1 MAKNSIVDALL
12 GKHGPLPKKINR
24 RQHAVLDYLVVAAY
38 AAMAGAYWGRHRRAA
53 ATALVNAGMVLGV
66 TLTTNYEGGIKPVF
80 SFKGHGE
87 MDLLQAGTAAFLPLM
102 LGFGHT
108 PAGLP
113 FHIQAVSELAVV
125 NMTDWEGE
133 NTEGIEA
140 DEFFRELKQAA

>member
-1 MAKNSIVDALL
+1 MAHPIVEYLL

-24 RQHAVLDYLVVAAY
+24 RQHAVLDYLVTAAY
-38 AAMAGAYWGRHRRAA
+38 LTMAAAYWGKHKRAS

-66 TLTTNYEGGIKPVF
+66 TLMTNYEGGVKPVF

-87 MDLLQAGTAAFLPLM
+87 MDLLQAGTAAFMPLM

-108 PAGLP
+108 AASIP
-113 FHIQAVSELAVV
+113 FHLQAATELAVV

-140 DEFFRELKQAA
+140 DEFLENLTHAA